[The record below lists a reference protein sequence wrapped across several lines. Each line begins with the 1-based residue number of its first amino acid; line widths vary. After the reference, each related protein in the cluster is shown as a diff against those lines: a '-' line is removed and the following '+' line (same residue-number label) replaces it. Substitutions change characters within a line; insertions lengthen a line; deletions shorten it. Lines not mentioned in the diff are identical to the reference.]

1 MAHWLTRRYAAC
13 VGISVRVLTDNGMT
27 EALSTHPGIGR
38 VCLLAEESAFPMLGY
53 VDPYGDTTFNRSQMR
68 LVIPELRA
76 LIERGTED
84 ESDAAREILTLAE
97 RVEHDIHT
105 YLVFEGD

>member
-1 MAHWLTRRYAAC
+1 
-13 VGISVRVLTDNGMT
+13 
-27 EALSTHPGIGR
+27 
-38 VCLLAEESAFPMLGY
+38 MLGY
-53 VDPYGDTTFNRSQMR
+53 VDPYDDTTFNSYQMR

-76 LIERGTED
+76 LIERGTRD

-97 RVEHDIHT
+97 RVEHHAHS